1 MRDHH
6 HRVAL
11 GRQLLKQGK
20 NLLTLTAVQR
30 AGRLIGKNYLPAV
43 HQCSGDRHPL
53 LLATGKFGRQ
63 VRFAT
68 VQPNRP
74 QKTFRL
80 PSALLRW
87 DASVLRR
94 QFDIAQCRHGVQ
106 QTVILEH
113 ETEGQ
118 APQPRE
124 LSIIQLSN
132 VAAGKAVTALG
143 RSIQATHDVQQ
154 SGLAG
159 PGGSGEAHELARI
172 DGDGDVLEDA
182 NDATVRCEGPPYAR
196 KFD

>member
-1 MRDHH
+1 MEDKNDCFVSRIVGEVRAASGRFSMHPRITSDSTIEKHDPPLRNTGHGGVMRDHH

-20 NLLTLTAVQR
+20 NLFALTAVQR
-30 AGRLIGKNYLPAV
+30 AGRLICKNYLPAV

-87 DASVLRR
+87 DASV
-94 QFDIAQCRHGVQ
+94 
-106 QTVILEH
+106 
-113 ETEGQ
+113 
-118 APQPRE
+118 P
-124 LSIIQLSN
+124 
-132 VAAGKAVTALG
+132 AGNSTFRCAVFESS
-143 RSIQATHDVQQ
+143 R
-154 SGLAG
+154 
-159 PGGSGEAHELARI
+159 P
-172 DGDGDVLEDA
+172 
-182 NDATVRCEGPPYAR
+182 
-196 KFD
+196 